1 MKLSPIRLRN
11 LSPTSLL
18 LLSYSAVI
26 LIGAVLLYLPWAT
39 VSGQIPFID
48 ALFTSTSA
56 VCVTGLIV
64 VDTGSFFSS
73 AGQAIILTL
82 IQIGGLGIMTI
93 TVVLVRLIGLRTPL
107 KQRLA
112 LQDVFSH
119 SPRRDLFSLIK
130 SVVVFTAAAE
140 AIGAIAL
147 FLFFSRHFPL
157 GRAAYIAVFH
167 AVSAFCNAGFSLFR
181 DSLINYQTSPLLN
194 GTVCVLITLGGLGF
208 PVIHELFFAYKNRKN
223 GRTRFSLQTKTVLVA
238 SAVLTFG
245 GAIAFLLIEVLGNRL
260 PITSGSA
267 WLIALFQSVTARTAG
282 FNTVDI
288 AALGD
293 AALALLIFLMFFGA
307 SPGSCGG
314 GIKTTALAVLT
325 GQAVSR
331 FRGRTRV
338 SLYRR
343 TLPVETVNKTISLFI
358 LSMTLIA
365 VVLFCLLIFN
375 DTAPNAWRPDRA
387 FLTYLFETVSA
398 FGTVGLSMGVTPHLN
413 PESKTIIILLM
424 FIGRLGVPAFSYIL
438 LGGEPS
444 KGAHFAE
451 EKIMVG

>member
-1 MKLSPIRLRN
+1 MKLSPIRFRN
-11 LSPTSLL
+11 LSPASLL
-18 LLSYSAVI
+18 LLSYAAVI
-26 LIGAVLLYLPWAT
+26 LVGTILLCLPWAT
-39 VSGQIPFID
+39 SSGQISFID
-48 ALFTSTSA
+48 ALFTSASA
-56 VCVTGLIV
+56 ACVTGLIV
-64 VDTGSFFSS
+64 VDTGTYFSL
-73 AGQAIILTL
+73 AGQAIILIL

-93 TVVLVRLIGLRTPL
+93 TVVLFRLIGRRTPL

-112 LQDVFSH
+112 VQDVFSH

-130 SVVVFTAAAE
+130 SVVVFTALAE
-140 AIGAIAL
+140 AIGAAAL
-147 FLFFSRHFPL
+147 FLFFSRHYPL
-157 GRAAYIAVFH
+157 DRAAYTAVFH
-167 AVSAFCNAGFSLFR
+167 AVSAFCNAGFSLFP
-181 DSLINYQTSPLLN
+181 DSLVNYQGSPLLN
-194 GTVCVLITLGGLGF
+194 GTVCGLITLGGLGF
-208 PVIHELFFAYKNRKN
+208 PVIHELFFALKNRKSN
-223 GRTRFSLQTKTVLVA
+223 RLRLSLQTKTVLVA

-245 GAIAFLLIEVLGNRL
+245 GAIAFLSIESLGGRL
-260 PITSGSA
+260 QLTSGSA

-288 AALGD
+288 ASLGD
-293 AALALLIFLMFFGA
+293 ASLALLVFLMFFGA

-325 GQAVSR
+325 CQAFSR
-331 FRGRTRV
+331 FHGHARV
-338 SLYRR
+338 SLYKR

-358 LSMTLIA
+358 FSMTLIA

-375 DTAPNAWRPDRA
+375 DTAPDAWRPDRA

-413 PESKTIIILLM
+413 LESKAIIILVM

-444 KGAHFAE
+444 KGVHYAE
-451 EKIMVG
+451 EKLMVG